1 MWCCSKSA
9 AVWGTPAV
17 ALIDPGRLPVTPPA
31 AGRPS
36 AGSIMCYASVGSAGA
51 D

>member
-1 MWCCSKSA
+1 MIWAGSVENDPELTKAGSKSA
-9 AVWGTPAV
+9 V
-17 ALIDPGRLPVTPPA
+17 
-31 AGRPS
+31 GRPS